1 MKIHGPEKNVWV
13 LMLSEIAF
21 SPTPLVGS
29 KSTTREGATGEGQ
42 VARQDVAMRGGQVR
56 RTGENVK

>member
-1 MKIHGPEKNVWV
+1 MKFRGPEKNVWV

-29 KSTTREGATGEGQ
+29 KSTTREYVNRIQQIEAVVEW
-42 VARQDVAMRGGQVR
+42 
-56 RTGENVK
+56 